1 MDLRKNRFKAALNE
15 GRHQL
20 GIWSG
25 LGGHTA
31 PEILATCGFDWVLID
46 AEHSPMEPIDVLPA
60 LQAISGYPEVTPIV
74 RPADHSASVIKRLLD
89 MGAQSL
95 LIPFIQNRQEA
106 EEAVKSIRYAP
117 KGIRG
122 MAGITRANRFGQVQ
136 DYATR
141 ANEEICLLVQAET
154 AEALENLED
163 IASVDGVDGVF
174 IGPADLAASMGFVG
188 QPDHPDVVKACED
201 AIARLGVIGCPAGI
215 LTLNENF
222 SKRCIERGTLFTAV
236 GVDLVMVVDGA
247 KELRKRFNHV

>member
-1 MDLRKNRFKAALNE
+1 M
-15 GRHQL
+15 

-46 AEHSPMEPIDVLPA
+46 AEHGPLEPIDVLPA
-60 LQAISGYPEVTPIV
+60 LQAISGYPDVTPIV
-74 RPADHSASVIKRLLD
+74 RPADHNPSVIKRLLD

-95 LIPFIQNRQEA
+95 LIPFVQNREEA
-106 EEAVKSIRYAP
+106 EEAVRSIRYAP
-117 KGIRG
+117 QGIRG

-154 AEALENLED
+154 ALALENLED
-163 IASVDGVDGVF
+163 IASVDGIDGVF
-174 IGPADLAASMGFVG
+174 IGPADLAASMGLTG
-188 QPDHPDVVKACED
+188 QPDHPAVVTACED
-201 AIARLGVIGCPAGI
+201 AIARLDAIGCPAGI

-222 SKRCIERGTLFTAV
+222 SKRCIELGTLFTAV
-236 GVDLVMVVDGA
+236 GVDLCMVVDGA
-247 KELRKRFNHV
+247 QSLRRRFHFV

>member
-1 MDLRKNRFKAALNE
+1 MDLPKNRFKAALNE

-46 AEHSPMEPIDVLPA
+46 AEHGPMEPIDVLPA
-60 LQAISGYPEVTPIV
+60 LQAISGYPDVTPIV
-74 RPADHSASVIKRLLD
+74 RPADHSPSVIKRFLD

-95 LIPFIQNRQEA
+95 LIPFVQNREEA
-106 EEAVKSIRYAP
+106 EEVVKSVRYAP
-117 KGIRG
+117 QGIRG

-141 ANEEICLLVQAET
+141 AHEEICVLVQAET
-154 AEALENLED
+154 ALALENLED
-163 IASVDGVDGVF
+163 IASVDGIDGVF
-174 IGPADLAASMGFVG
+174 IGPADLAASMGFTG

-201 AIARLGVIGCPAGI
+201 AIARLAAIECPAGI
-215 LTLNENF
+215 LTLNESF
-222 SKRCIERGTLFTAV
+222 SKRCIELGTLFTAV
-236 GVDLVMVVDGA
+236 GVDVCMVVDGA
-247 KELRKRFNHV
+247 KSLRQRFHFI